1 LQKAGATP
9 RTVGHELILSAPK
22 NKYWTLYDIFVGGEF
37 TEAANSNLA
46 RKAAKYIV
54 MFKKFVLV

>member
-1 LQKAGATP
+1 
-9 RTVGHELILSAPK
+9 LILSAPK